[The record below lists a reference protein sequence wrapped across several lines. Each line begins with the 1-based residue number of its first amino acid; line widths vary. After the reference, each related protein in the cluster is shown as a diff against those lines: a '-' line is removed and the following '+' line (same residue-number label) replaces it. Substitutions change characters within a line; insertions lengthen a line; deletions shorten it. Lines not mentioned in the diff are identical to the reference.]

1 MKGDGGDFQGAGWL
15 HPSSGFMSIVRPWD
29 HRLSRPKDSV
39 SSCAVSGSVSWVF
52 QHFRVQPS
60 GTTWGLARSALA
72 CSRCTASVQKREWP
86 KPWNLS
92 WFGSQGHTGFCC
104 YLGAEAIYHSD
115 DFITVTAPGMSAVS
129 QPFSQPLWATA
140 ALLTSALGLLWG
152 SETERGLAG
161 SQWFYSFRVTL
172 VAAWGLR
179 ADM

>member
-15 HPSSGFMSIVRPWD
+15 HPSSGFMSMVRPWD
-29 HRLSRPKDSV
+29 HSLSRPKDSV

-60 GTTWGLARSALA
+60 GTTWGLARSALV

-115 DFITVTAPGMSAVS
+115 DFITVTAPGCQQSAS
-129 QPFSQPLWATA
+129 R
-140 ALLTSALGLLWG
+140 SASRYRPQLPCSLLLWVCSGGVRQRGGWPEANG
-152 SETERGLAG
+152 STHSELPWWQPGA
-161 SQWFYSFRVTL
+161 
-172 VAAWGLR
+172 
-179 ADM
+179 